1 MEEACKSVKSERMTL
16 PEAAR
21 EYNIPV
27 ETLRRCVAGIVS
39 LDCKPGPP
47 TGLTSEEKLVGLNP
61 VLLWLTWALA

>member
-16 PEAAR
+16 PEAA
-21 EYNIPV
+21 IPV